1 MNRGSL
7 AVALAGAVLLFQGCE
22 QVKSANPL
30 SPSIAGPIPGVNIT
44 APLILE
50 PAVGADVVQEGQP
63 ISLLIENASTNGE
76 RPLWLRIELAADAGF
91 SQVLH
96 QADRVS
102 PGEGGRT
109 SYRMPQ
115 LLGTGHTYYWRVQAM
130 DGANTG
136 PYSSVASF
144 RVVQPVVLDPPTPL
158 EPIGQLTH
166 SSPTFK
172 VQNGRIEGTT
182 DVIYRIE
189 VATSPDPSTI
199 VAVLS
204 ASPDP
209 SGTTTVSVGDVPA
222 GTTFYW
228 RTYATDGTTQ
238 SAYSQGVSFRTADPT
253 TPSPGPG
260 PAPGPGPSPPPNQP
274 PPSNGTVGPPRN
286 ISPDEAL
293 QIIRAVH
300 DQERWDLG
308 SRSTREQRVQFLHR
322 AVAAVHYG
330 HPRFNPAGPDANWC
344 VKDAGGG
351 RPPSDDVLVRCNT
364 REAWDLIGGAGANG
378 YSFHLDYI
386 GRLPGDQN
394 VYAPPHSAL
403 PR

>member
-1 MNRGSL
+1 MNRASF
-7 AVALAGAVLLFQGCE
+7 AVALVGAVLLIQGCE

-50 PAVGADVVQEGQP
+50 PPMGAEVKQEGQP

-76 RPLWLRIELAADAGF
+76 RPLWLRIELASDAGF
-91 SQVLH
+91 TQVLH

-115 LLGTGHTYYWRVQAM
+115 LLGTGHTYYWRAQAM

-136 PYSSVASF
+136 PFSSVASF
-144 RVVQPVVLDPPTPL
+144 RVVHPVVLDPPTPL

-172 VQNGRIEGTT
+172 VRNGRIEGTT

-204 ASPDP
+204 ASPDA

-238 SAYSQGVSFRTADPT
+238 SAYSEAVSFRTADPAA
-253 TPSPGPG
+253 PAPGPG
-260 PAPGPGPSPPPNQP
+260 PAPGPAPSPSPPPSGGN
-274 PPSNGTVGPPRN
+274 VGPPRN
-286 ISPDEAL
+286 ISEQEAL
-293 QIIRAVH
+293 QIIRSVH

-308 SRSTREQRVQFLHR
+308 SRSSREQRVQFLHR
-322 AVAAVHYG
+322 AVAAIHFG
-330 HPRFNPAGPDANWC
+330 HPRYNSRGPDANWC

-351 RPPSDDVLVRCNT
+351 RPPSDDVLVRCNS
-364 REAWDLIGGAGANG
+364 RDAWDLIGGAGADG
-378 YSFHLDYI
+378 YSFHMDYI
-386 GRLPGDQN
+386 GRLAGGQN
-394 VYAPPHSAL
+394 VYPPPRSAL
-403 PR
+403 PQ